1 MELKDKALK
10 DFWIWYLLPEQ
21 RKTYK
26 TDSLIGKDPAIKIRF
41 LAMSFA
47 ERFGVYVDFFDS
59 AGYDISTEIDFFCI
73 FSNKYIKYAGEDVVE
88 GLVWEEDTLSRQE
101 SRSKAIEKVNEI
113 HNKK

>member
-41 LAMSFA
+41 LAMSFT
-47 ERFGVYVDFFDS
+47 ERYGVYVDFFDS
-59 AGYDISTEIDFFCI
+59 VGVTVWVAPNGDWLYHIEDHNTEKDYSERF
-73 FSNKYIKYAGEDVVE
+73 YLRPEA
-88 GLVWEEDTLSRQE
+88 RAA
-101 SRSKAIEKVNEI
+101 AIEKANEI
-113 HNKK
+113 HNSKG